1 MKIKIDKYGHLWIEH
16 KGVMKDQ
23 ICPYSEQFCG
33 DWCPLFVEPS
43 FHKADDVVDFDNV
56 EIALCRI
63 IHNVPVADF
72 VDEREL

>member
-1 MKIKIDKYGHLWIEH
+1 MKIKIDTDGFLHVDRN
-16 KGVMKDQ
+16 GFMKRQ
-23 ICPYSEQFCG
+23 RCPYSVDMPCG

-72 VDEREL
+72 VDER